1 MVESRSFFR
10 RHRRRDR
17 VFLEEREHALVV
29 FQEQVCQIFGEAL
42 ANHDAHHHRILTVGR
57 EREGGHLPTA
67 GSQLVRKVKERVV
80 RTDSILDEE
89 ADGGNTFSGSPVQ
102 MNSYGPSLESSSEMY
117 FATS

>member
-57 EREGGHLPTA
+57 EREGGHLPAT

-80 RTDSILDEE
+80 RTGSILDEE
-89 ADGGNTFSGSPVQ
+89 ADGGNTFFRIARTNEFVRSQFGK
-102 MNSYGPSLESSSEMY
+102 LI
-117 FATS
+117 

>member
-67 GSQLVRKVKERVV
+67 GSQHVRKVKERVV
-80 RTDSILDEE
+80 RTGSILDEE
-89 ADGGNTFSGSPVQ
+89 ADGGNTFFRIARSNEFIRPHFGK
-102 MNSYGPSLESSSEMY
+102 LI
-117 FATS
+117 

>member
-80 RTDSILDEE
+80 RTGSILDEE
-89 ADGGNTFSGSPVQ
+89 AD
-102 MNSYGPSLESSSEMY
+102 GPSLESSSEMY

>member
-1 MVESRSFFR
+1 M
-10 RHRRRDR
+10 
-17 VFLEEREHALVV
+17 FLEEREHALVV
-29 FQEQVCQIFGEAL
+29 FQEQVAKSLEKP

-89 ADGGNTFSGSPVQ
+89 ADGGNTFFRI
-102 MNSYGPSLESSSEMY
+102 GPY
-117 FATS
+117 K